1 MGRLVKRLY
10 QSGVS
15 REKKIHIMTAR
26 KLIRK
31 PMLRGLP
38 EETVKH
44 VLNDFPQYTWKGSKS
59 FSNLGDACD
68 SC

>member
-1 MGRLVKRLY
+1 
-10 QSGVS
+10 
-15 REKKIHIMTAR
+15 MTAR

-38 EETVKH
+38 EKTIEH
-44 VLNDFPQYTWKGSKS
+44 VLHDFPQYTWKGSKS
-59 FSNLGDACD
+59 ISNLGDACD